1 MLQMEVHKQ
10 NKYSIFCA
18 NNKQQKEKVIYS
30 WFFKPTRTALHTS
43 ISLVHMIS
51 KMQMVLIKLN
61 QVSTP

>member
-1 MLQMEVHKQ
+1 MCKMVSLSTSKDSIQKQ
-10 NKYSIFCA
+10 TKSSNYVGPSAAFH
-18 NNKQQKEKVIYS
+18 
-30 WFFKPTRTALHTS
+30 KPTRTALHTS